1 MRLQNH
7 INIFAGDTR
16 NQAGQTKEAREQ
28 AQKAQDKGKNKTFYA
43 GNFLVEFPLRDRI
56 AQKKAQA
63 QKRAMKIVADA
74 WDVDRVI
81 DDEIK
86 VRQEH
91 IQELQEENKGAME
104 SLKEYRQMEDE
115 LREGYGV
122 EPGSQEQQDLELLK
136 RRRKSGFQA
145 TEEEKERLAQIRENG
160 MTEYQRRALEIDKV
174 ASYYRNIVTANNG
187 AAQEESDI
195 IEGIRAERNKY
206 HPMVEAQSQAGEVLE
221 AALDEVIG
229 MITEEAKEHLDEE
242 QEKREEQAEAIEE
255 KKEEQEEI
263 QQKRDERQEELQELI
278 DDMPVEEMANLNQT
292 MEEVKQQIQKVLNNV
307 NLIEED
313 IKGAKVDLNA

>member
-1 MRLQNH
+1 MRLQNT
-7 INIFAGDTR
+7 INVFAGDTR
-16 NQAGQTKEAREQ
+16 NQARQTKEAGEQ

-63 QKRAMKIVADA
+63 RERAMKIVGDA
-74 WDVDRVI
+74 WDADRAI
-81 DDEIK
+81 DNEIK

-91 IQELQEENKGAME
+91 IRELQEENKGAME
-104 SLKEYRQMEDE
+104 SLKEYKQMEDE
-115 LREGYGV
+115 LREGFGV
-122 EPGSQEQQDLELLK
+122 TPGSQEQEDLELIK
-136 RRRKSGFQA
+136 RSRKSGFRA

-160 MTEYQRRALEIDKV
+160 MTEYQKRALEIDKT
-174 ASYYRNIVTANNG
+174 ASYYRNIVATNNG
-187 AAQEESDI
+187 AAQEESDM

-206 HPMVEAQSQAGEVLE
+206 HPMVEAQSQAEQVL
-221 AALDEVIG
+221 AAARDEIIG
-229 MITEEAKEHLDEE
+229 MVTEEAKEHLDEE

-263 QQKRDERQEELQELI
+263 QEKRDERQEELEELI
-278 DDMPVEEMANLNQT
+278 DHMPVKEMTDLNQT
-292 MEEVKQQIQKVLNNV
+292 LEEVKQQVQKVLNNV